1 MIQRVIYWLG
11 LRVCLC
17 RLTAMERRGWILL
30 FLMAVSKRCSSG
42 DVLGGKVLEI
52 RADRTG
58 ALPGSFVSTA
68 AVSTVIVGAL
78 GRLAA
83 GSESILETL
92 SENYFSNIE
101 LMMREERERRGEKPR
116 LSRYPCS
123 A

>member
-1 MIQRVIYWLG
+1 
-11 LRVCLC
+11 
-17 RLTAMERRGWILL
+17 MERRGWILL
-30 FLMAVSKRCSSG
+30 FLVTVSKRCSSG

-52 RADRTG
+52 RAVRTG

-68 AVSTVIVGAL
+68 AVSTVSVGAL

-116 LSRYPCS
+116 LSRDPCS

>member
-1 MIQRVIYWLG
+1 M
-11 LRVCLC
+11 
-17 RLTAMERRGWILL
+17 
-30 FLMAVSKRCSSG
+30 
-42 DVLGGKVLEI
+42 LEI
-52 RADRTG
+52 GADRTG

-101 LMMREERERRGEKPR
+101 LMMREEKEGEKSQDYLPLFGAKIHFVYTATATR
-116 LSRYPCS
+116 SAKTLSSGVIGWKMGRGKWCKTS
-123 A
+123 